1 MTEPF
6 FGRTIVA
13 SVTPFDKDL
22 ELDLK
27 RAQELAERFV
37 AAGVDSI
44 AVCPTTGE
52 CPTVFYDDK
61 VKLFEAVLEAVDG
74 RCKTIAYVG
83 DNCTADTVE
92 FAKKVEP
99 MGFDGYLCVV
109 PYYNKPPQEGLYQ
122 HYSAIANAVD
132 MPIMMYNIPGRSV
145 INMEAETA
153 LRLAHDHENI
163 IAIKEASGKMDQIAA
178 IAKGAPEGFSVYS
191 GDDEDTL
198 EIMGLGGVG
207 VVSTIGNVAPKRMK
221 EIVELEAS
229 GRHEEALAAHNALLP
244 LMRELFVTSNPIMVK
259 EALKLAGFPVG
270 GLRLPLIE
278 ATPEQSAHLAEVMA
292 QCAPVE

>member
-1 MTEPF
+1 MSEPLL
-6 FGRTIVA
+6 GRTIVA
-13 SVTPFDKDL
+13 SVTPFDDDL
-22 ELDLK
+22 NLDLD
-27 RAQELAERFV
+27 RAQQLAERFIE
-37 AAGVDSI
+37 AGIDTI

-122 HYSAIANAVD
+122 HFSAIANAVD
-132 MPIMMYNIPGRSV
+132 LPIMLYNIPGRSV
-145 INMEAETA
+145 VNMTAETT
-153 LRLAHDHENI
+153 LRLARDHENI

-178 IAKGAPEGFSVYS
+178 IAKGAPQGFSVYS

-207 VVSTIGNVAPKRMK
+207 VVSTIANVAPKRMK
-221 EIVELEAS
+221 EIVELEAA
-229 GRHEEALAAHNALLP
+229 GKHEEALAAHEALLP
-244 LMRELFVTSNPIMVK
+244 LMRELFITSNPIMLK
-259 EALKLAGFPVG
+259 EALKLNGFSVG
-270 GLRLPLIE
+270 GLRLPLIS
-278 ATPEQSAHLAEVMA
+278 ASPEQSAELAEVMRA
-292 QCAPVE
+292 CAPIE